1 MFNFG
6 QNIFSELLND
16 INALAID
23 KDKANH
29 GVLVML
35 LLKLLNI
42 FILLCNIVRNYGLLI
57 VFLT

>member
-35 LLKLLNI
+35 LLNLLNI